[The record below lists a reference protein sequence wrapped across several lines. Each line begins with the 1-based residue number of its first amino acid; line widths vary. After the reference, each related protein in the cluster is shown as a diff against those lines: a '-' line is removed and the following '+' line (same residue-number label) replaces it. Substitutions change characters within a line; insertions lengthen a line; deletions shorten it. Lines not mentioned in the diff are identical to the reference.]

1 MRVIDIVSTA
11 NKNLGRSKLRTFLT
25 LLAIVIGTFTLAL
38 SLGLGQGIKNY
49 INSQLGSFSDVNLI
63 RVAKSGSNNF
73 GGGFGNGEPT
83 EFSEQNSQ
91 NVSSFEQLFLDD
103 ADIDKIKNID
113 GVSEVILPYQPAFEF
128 LTTDQQ
134 KKYNAPVEMFFPQ
147 IPLNMIAGQTIESD
161 SLGEILLSR
170 KYVSLVGAESAEQAV
185 GKSLSLTYKDA
196 RGQDVTK
203 SYVIKGVFEPALID
217 QPIKLS
223 QADAREVATAQAPLG
238 KLSFFAIFVT
248 KSDDISE
255 EQLKE
260 NLAEVDFEGGSFG
273 DINNTLNNI
282 VSGVQLGL
290 AAFSAIAILAALVGL
305 INTLFMAVLER
316 TKEIGLLRAIGS
328 SKRTIFALFSVE
340 AMLLGFWGSLI
351 GLFLAFIAQIIL
363 NQVAENTFLKSIEGL
378 QLLAIS
384 PLLAVLIISSV
395 AIVTLLAGILPALK
409 AARLDP
415 IEALRYE

>member
-49 INSQLGSFSDVNLI
+49 INSQLGNFSDVNLLQ
-63 RVAKSGSNNF
+63 VTKSGANNF

-83 EFSEQNSQ
+83 EFNSEETQA
-91 NVSSFEQLFLDD
+91 VSSFDQLFLQD
-103 ADIDKIKNID
+103 ADINNISNLE
-113 GVSEVILPYQPAFEF
+113 GVGEVILPYQPTIDF
-128 LTTDQQ
+128 LTTPEG

-147 IPLNMIAGQTIESD
+147 IPLNIIAGDTIDNTSQ
-161 SLGEILLSR
+161 GEIMLSR
-170 KYVSLVGAESAEQAV
+170 KYVPLLGVQNAQEAI
-185 GKSLSLTYKDA
+185 GKTLELTYKNA
-196 RGQDVTK
+196 AGQEVTK
-203 SYVIKGVFEPALID
+203 SFKVKAVFEPALID

-223 QADAREVATAQAPLG
+223 QADSRDIATAQAPFG
-238 KLSFFAIFVT
+238 KLQFFAVFVT
-248 KSDDISE
+248 KSDNVTE

-260 NLAEVDFEGGSFG
+260 NLSQIGFDGGSFG

-282 VSGVQLGL
+282 VSGVQIGL
-290 AAFSAIAILAALVGL
+290 AAFSGIAILAALVGL

-351 GLFLAFIAQIIL
+351 GLVFAFIAQLIL
-363 NQVAENTFLKSIEGL
+363 NQVAESTFLKSIEGL
-378 QLLAIS
+378 QLLAIN
-384 PLLAVLIISSV
+384 PLMAFFIISSV
-395 AIVTLLAGILPALK
+395 AVVTLLAGILPAVK
-409 AARLDP
+409 ASRLDP